1 MYYDLMKIKKLMDIT
16 KYSLKDLAL
25 YFERYDGYVCKIIT
39 NNREIKFKIEVSSL
53 PHLIG
58 LQYAFKGNKNKNE
71 YKGISGFKKMKNGE
85 LTYNDIMKGIK
96 NNNSSKITWTNIKNR
111 IKYLPL
117 FLNTIEKNT
126 KLKVR
131 DDELIIRKTSLN
143 GNYFL
148 YKNFLNN
155 NFPMFSLK
163 NIGNERTVLETYIV
177 ENNISLLGAL
187 REEKIKNIELISP
200 LDITSPITI
209 KKEIQHS

>member
-1 MYYDLMKIKKLMDIT
+1 MYYELIKLKNLMDLS
-16 KYSLKDLAL
+16 KYTLKDLAL
-25 YFERYDGYVCKIIT
+25 YFEKYDGYVCKIVT
-39 NNREIKFKIEVSSL
+39 TNREIKFKIEVSSL

-58 LQYAFKGNKNKNE
+58 LQYAFKGVRNKNE
-71 YKGISGFKKMKNGE
+71 YKGFSGFEKMKNGE

-96 NNNSSKITWTNIKNR
+96 NNNTKITWTNIKNR
-111 IKYLPL
+111 IKYLPF

-131 DDELIIRKTSLN
+131 DNELIIRSTALH

-163 NIGNERTVLETYIV
+163 NIGNERTILETFIV
-177 ENNISLLGAL
+177 ENNITLLGAL
-187 REEKIKNIELISP
+187 KEEKIKSIELISP

-209 KKEIQHS
+209 NKEIQPL